1 MEQEKQQQRQSI
13 ELPHEDLIQ
22 GVRKT
27 VYNIQQAMKDAR
39 EKYGARY
46 NKKNDYEEFGRR
58 FGYDD
63 PERLWHEFD
72 LVWQKCSGEPASIRR
87 VLLEIGNGART
98 YAIKKYLK
106 AHAKPVTK
114 KDVAAVERAEGGK
127 EDAQ

>member
-1 MEQEKQQQRQSI
+1 MEQEKQQQQQGI
-13 ELPHEDLIQ
+13 ELPHEDLIT
-22 GVRKT
+22 GVRK
-27 VYNIQQAMKDAR
+27 VVENIRKSLKDAR

-46 NKKNDYEEFGRR
+46 NRKNDYEEFGRR

-72 LVWQKCSGEPASIRR
+72 LVWQKRSNEPASIRR

-114 KDVAAVERAEGGK
+114 KDVAAVERAEDSKG
-127 EDAQ
+127 DAQ

>member
-1 MEQEKQQQRQSI
+1 MEQEKQQQQQGI
-13 ELPHEDLIQ
+13 ELPHEDLIT
-22 GVRKT
+22 GVRK
-27 VYNIQQAMKDAR
+27 VVENIRKSLKDAR

-72 LVWQKCSGEPASIRR
+72 LVWQKCSNEPSSIRR

-98 YAIKKYLK
+98 HAIKKYLK